1 MLRQLRILAVA
12 VIFFFSCKEED
23 AITPRNYPFIKTL
36 DVHSIDETGASIDFE
51 IAEKGNSV
59 MNSFGV
65 EYIESS
71 RFEDIHNTLPP
82 VQIEKTG
89 TPPNTIETLRIDYDL
104 VVGREYA
111 VRPFVKT
118 SSKIIYG
125 EPALFDSRGVKGPE
139 IREVSQSVIINST
152 EITITGDF
160 FNSRIEDN
168 SIEIPGFEDYF
179 RIEIFAVSRNEIK
192 FRLSRNYVPFPYNDG
207 RKFSLHLKSGGK
219 TAVLEDC
226 FSLGFPS
233 IESISPL
240 SVYVGE
246 EIRVKFN
253 PNAYLINS
261 ELYFNYNIFPSLS
274 YPIEKITEDELV
286 LKIGNLPTGKY
297 PISLRSYDFVYEY
310 PEQLEILSS
319 WDVYRTNTNLPSNL
333 YDYHYFIV
341 GDNMVIWGNDD
352 GYFQET
358 YLYNLKNDVLKK
370 IAPKQNNN
378 FYRGETVMTAAQN
391 RYLYYGLGLAGNYNT
406 PTNFK
411 DFSRLDVTTGEWESL
426 PDFPKESTRVLRSF
440 EMQGKIYVVLSDFSN
455 FFIFDPGN
463 MTWTESNIDIPD
475 ELHWTTYKHLVI
487 GNTIYYQTFQ
497 SIYSIKIG
505 EAPVLI
511 YDLEWNNQEP
521 VMTAFEN
528 DLILTY
534 GTYGIFKINLES
546 KEVQPIQSLLP
557 ENYYVGIPWATS
569 EGFLF
574 VNLHQPYENIVNKNI
589 YRLK

>member
-1 MLRQLRILAVA
+1 
-12 VIFFFSCKEED
+12 
-23 AITPRNYPFIKTL
+23 
-36 DVHSIDETGASIDFE
+36 
-51 IAEKGNSV
+51 
-59 MNSFGV
+59 
-65 EYIESS
+65 
-71 RFEDIHNTLPP
+71 
-82 VQIEKTG
+82 
-89 TPPNTIETLRIDYDL
+89 
-104 VVGREYA
+104 
-111 VRPFVKT
+111 
-118 SSKIIYG
+118 
-125 EPALFDSRGVKGPE
+125 
-139 IREVSQSVIINST
+139 
-152 EITITGDF
+152 
-160 FNSRIEDN
+160 
-168 SIEIPGFEDYF
+168 
-179 RIEIFAVSRNEIK
+179 
-192 FRLSRNYVPFPYNDG
+192 
-207 RKFSLHLKSGGK
+207 
-219 TAVLEDC
+219 
-226 FSLGFPS
+226 
-233 IESISPL
+233 
-240 SVYVGE
+240 
-246 EIRVKFN
+246 
-253 PNAYLINS
+253 
-261 ELYFNYNIFPSLS
+261 
-274 YPIEKITEDELV
+274 LV